1 MARPPRSRLP
11 DGFFH
16 LTARGVA
23 RTAIY
28 RDDDDHRLF
37 LSLVR
42 HVTERWAW
50 SWHALCLMPN
60 HYHFVVETTRAAL
73 SEGMHRVN
81 GLYAEAFNAKYRRSG
96 HLFGDRFTARTIE
109 DKAYVR
115 AACRYVVLNPVRAGL
130 CEHAEDWPWTRSRYG
145 FDDLYG

>member
-96 HLFGDRFTARTIE
+96 HLFCDRFTARTIE
-109 DKAYVR
+109 DEAYVR

-145 FDDLYG
+145 FDDLYD

>member
-1 MARPPRSRLP
+1 MARRPRSLLP

-23 RTAIY
+23 RAAIY
-28 RDDDDHRLF
+28 RADDDYRFF

-42 HVTERWAW
+42 RVTERWAW
-50 SWHALCLMPN
+50 DWHALCLMPN

-73 SEGMHRVN
+73 SDGMHRVN
-81 GLYAEAFNAKYRRSG
+81 GLYAAAFNDKYRRSG
-96 HLFGDRFTARTIE
+96 HLFGDRFAARAIDDE
-109 DKAYVR
+109 DYLR
-115 AACRYVVLNPVRAGL
+115 ATCRYVALNPVRAGL

-145 FDDLYG
+145 FGDLYD